1 MPDMENS
8 TKVIPREDYTL
19 IAQEDLRLISE
30 NQKLKEAIE
39 MGDTSELEGLLLE
52 KSYEKYLFGDYLR
65 RMVYELYI
73 FPEDDG
79 RKITEIP
86 EDEYIKDIQ
95 QIFKENGMKGVGTLQ
110 LGGSTRLTPSNLK
123 RWMHTPCYQVSRELV
138 FLFGF
143 GFNMFAE
150 QVEELLTKVIG
161 QAGFDFRSAQETIY
175 YWCLKHNLGYSG
187 LQDWQRQYMEIQEE
201 AEEQKENGIYEEKEE
216 RAGEDRTRYY
226 RERAAR
232 VTDEGGFKEYL
243 KELDRIRRDTRNR
256 ITARETLNVVVN
268 ILWYELSKERRG
280 ETKWL
285 ELLIE
290 QKEAEGDA
298 QNRTKRTQREI
309 KSMYKYWREV
319 SLDPLIQSIW
329 KEEDPVAIS
338 EKSRKLAPLLPD
350 MWKKRSLQDKLNGE
364 SRVRKEDILTG
375 VFLTYAHQL
384 EKQMPYMS
392 GEEKDYM
399 VRVETYVDDVNT
411 YLEQCGMGEFYIVQ
425 PYEIFLVLCLLYD
438 KPYSFFLSVWKE
450 KGKEK
455 ERK

>member
-1 MPDMENS
+1 MTDMENS
-8 TKVIPREDYTL
+8 TKEIPREDYTL

-30 NQKLKEAIE
+30 NEKLKEAIE
-39 MGDTSELEGLLLE
+39 KGDTSELERLLLE
-52 KSYEKYLFGDYLR
+52 KSYAKYLFGDYLK

-110 LGGSTRLTPSNLK
+110 FGGSTRLTPSNLK
-123 RWMHTPCYQVSRELV
+123 RWMGMPCYQVSRELV

-175 YWCLKHNLGYSG
+175 YWCLKQNRGYSG
-187 LQDWQRQYMEIQEE
+187 LREWQEKYMEIQEE
-201 AEEQKENGIYEEKEE
+201 VEEQKERGIYEEKEE
-216 RAGEDRTRYY
+216 CAGGARTRYY
-226 RERAAR
+226 KEKAVRI
-232 VTDEGGFKEYL
+232 TDEDGFKEYL
-243 KELDRIRRDTRNR
+243 RELERIRRDTRNR
-256 ITARETLNVVVN
+256 ITARETLNIVVN

-309 KSMYKYWREV
+309 KTMQKYWREV
-319 SLDPLIQSIW
+319 SLEPLIQSIW
-329 KEEDPVAIS
+329 QEEDPVAIS
-338 EKSRKLAPLLPD
+338 EKSRKLASLLPD

-399 VRVETYVDDVNT
+399 VRVETYVEDVNT

-450 KGKEK
+450 KEK

>member
-1 MPDMENS
+1 MTDMENS
-8 TKVIPREDYTL
+8 TKEIPREDYTL

-30 NQKLKEAIE
+30 NEKLKEAIE
-39 MGDTSELEGLLLE
+39 KGDTSELERLLLE
-52 KSYEKYLFGDYLR
+52 KSYAKYLFGDYLK

-110 LGGSTRLTPSNLK
+110 FGGSTRLTPSNLK
-123 RWMHTPCYQVSRELV
+123 RWMGMPCYQVSRELV

-175 YWCLKHNLGYSG
+175 YWCLKQNRGYSG
-187 LQDWQRQYMEIQEE
+187 LREWQEKYMEIQEE
-201 AEEQKENGIYEEKEE
+201 AEEQKESGIYEEKEE
-216 RAGEDRTRYY
+216 CAGGARTRYY
-226 RERAAR
+226 KEKAVRI
-232 VTDEGGFKEYL
+232 TDEDGFKEYL
-243 KELDRIRRDTRNR
+243 RELERIRRDTRNR
-256 ITARETLNVVVN
+256 ITARETLNIVVN

-309 KSMYKYWREV
+309 KTMQKYWREV
-319 SLDPLIQSIW
+319 SLEPLIQSIW
-329 KEEDPVAIS
+329 QEEDPVAIS

-399 VRVETYVDDVNT
+399 VRVETYVEDVNT

-450 KGKEK
+450 K

>member
-1 MPDMENS
+1 MTDMENS
-8 TKVIPREDYTL
+8 TKEIPREDYTL

-30 NQKLKEAIE
+30 NEKLKEAIE
-39 MGDTSELEGLLLE
+39 KGDTSELERLLLE
-52 KSYEKYLFGDYLR
+52 KSYAKYLFGDYLK

-110 LGGSTRLTPSNLK
+110 FGGSTRLTPSNLK
-123 RWMHTPCYQVSRELV
+123 RWMGMPCYQVSRELV

-175 YWCLKHNLGYSG
+175 YWCLKQNRGYSG
-187 LQDWQRQYMEIQEE
+187 LREWQEKYMEIQEE
-201 AEEQKENGIYEEKEE
+201 VEEQKERGIYEEKEE
-216 RAGEDRTRYY
+216 CAGGARTRYY
-226 RERAAR
+226 KEKAVRI
-232 VTDEGGFKEYL
+232 TDEDGFKEYL
-243 KELDRIRRDTRNR
+243 RELERIRRDTRNR
-256 ITARETLNVVVN
+256 ITARETLNIVVN

-309 KSMYKYWREV
+309 KTMQKYWREV
-319 SLDPLIQSIW
+319 SL
-329 KEEDPVAIS
+329 EDPVAIS
-338 EKSRKLAPLLPD
+338 EKSRKLASLLPD

-399 VRVETYVDDVNT
+399 VRVETYVEDVNT

-450 KGKEK
+450 KK
-455 ERK
+455 RK

>member
-1 MPDMENS
+1 MADMENS
-8 TKVIPREDYTL
+8 TKEIPREDYTL

-30 NQKLKEAIE
+30 NKTLKDAIE
-39 MGDTSELEGLLLE
+39 MGDTTKLEELLLE
-52 KSYEKYLFGDYLR
+52 KSYEKHLFGDYLK

-73 FPEDDG
+73 FPEDG
-79 RKITEIP
+79 ERKITEIP

-95 QIFKENGMKGVGTLQ
+95 QIFKENGMKGVGTLR

-123 RWMHTPCYQVSRELV
+123 RWMGTPCYQVSREIV

-143 GFNMFAE
+143 GFNLFAE

-161 QAGFDFRSAQETIY
+161 QAGFAFRSAQETIY

-187 LQDWQRQYMEIQEE
+187 LQEWQKKYMEVKEE
-201 AEEQKENGIYEEKEE
+201 AEQQKESGIYEEKEE
-216 RAGEDRTRYY
+216 CPGGARTRYY
-226 RERAAR
+226 RERAAHI
-232 VTDEGGFKEYL
+232 TDESGFKEYL
-243 KELDRIRRDTRNR
+243 KELERIKRDTRNR
-256 ITARETLNVVVN
+256 MTARETLNVVVN

-298 QNRTKRTQREI
+298 QSRTKRTQREI
-309 KSMYKYWREV
+309 KSMNKYWREV

-329 KEEDPVAIS
+329 KEEKNVEVS
-338 EKSRKLAPLLPD
+338 EKSRKLAGLLPNL
-350 MWKKRSLQDKLNGE
+350 WTKRVLQDKLNGE
-364 SRVRKEDILTG
+364 IRVRKEDILTG

-384 EKQMPYMS
+384 EEQMPYMS

-399 VRVETYVDDVNT
+399 VRVETYIDDVNT
-411 YLEQCGMGEFYIVQ
+411 YLEECDMGEFYIVH

-438 KPYSFFLSVWKE
+438 KPYSFFLSVWEE
-450 KGKEK
+450 KGKET

>member
-1 MPDMENS
+1 MTDMENS
-8 TKVIPREDYTL
+8 TKEIPREDYTL

-30 NQKLKEAIE
+30 NEKLKEAIE
-39 MGDTSELEGLLLE
+39 KGDTSELERLLLE
-52 KSYEKYLFGDYLR
+52 KSYAKYLFGDYLK

-110 LGGSTRLTPSNLK
+110 FGGSTRLTPSNLK
-123 RWMHTPCYQVSRELV
+123 RWMGMPCYQVSRELV

-175 YWCLKHNLGYSG
+175 YWCLKQNRGYSG
-187 LQDWQRQYMEIQEE
+187 LREWQEKYMEIQEE
-201 AEEQKENGIYEEKEE
+201 AEEQKESGIYEEKEE
-216 RAGEDRTRYY
+216 CAGGARTRYY
-226 RERAAR
+226 KEKVVRI
-232 VTDEGGFKEYL
+232 TDEDGFKEYL
-243 KELDRIRRDTRNR
+243 RELERIRRDTRNR

-285 ELLIE
+285 ELLVE

-298 QNRTKRTQREI
+298 QNRTKRTQRDI
-309 KSMYKYWREV
+309 RTMQKYWREV
-319 SLDPLIQSIW
+319 SLEPLIQSIW
-329 KEEDPVAIS
+329 QEEDPVAIS

-399 VRVETYVDDVNT
+399 VRVETYVEDVNT

-450 KGKEK
+450 KEK

>member
-1 MPDMENS
+1 MTDMENS
-8 TKVIPREDYTL
+8 TKEIPREDYTL

-30 NQKLKEAIE
+30 NEKLKEAIE
-39 MGDTSELEGLLLE
+39 KGDTSELERLLLE
-52 KSYEKYLFGDYLR
+52 KSYAKYLFGDYLK

-110 LGGSTRLTPSNLK
+110 FGGSTRLTPSNLK
-123 RWMHTPCYQVSRELV
+123 RWMGMPCYQVSRELV

-175 YWCLKHNLGYSG
+175 YWCLKQNRGYSG
-187 LQDWQRQYMEIQEE
+187 LREWQEKYMEIQEE
-201 AEEQKENGIYEEKEE
+201 AEEQKERGIYEEKEE
-216 RAGEDRTRYY
+216 CAGGARTRYY
-226 RERAAR
+226 KEKAVRI
-232 VTDEGGFKEYL
+232 TDEDGFKEYL
-243 KELDRIRRDTRNR
+243 RELERIRRDTRNR
-256 ITARETLNVVVN
+256 ITARETLNIVVN

-285 ELLIE
+285 ELLVE

-309 KSMYKYWREV
+309 KTMQKYWREV
-319 SLDPLIQSIW
+319 SLEPLIQSIW
-329 KEEDPVAIS
+329 QEEDPVAIS
-338 EKSRKLAPLLPD
+338 EKSRKLASLLPD

-399 VRVETYVDDVNT
+399 VRVETYVEDVNT

-450 KGKEK
+450 K

>member
-1 MPDMENS
+1 MLDMESS
-8 TKVIPREDYTL
+8 TKEIPREDYTL

-30 NQKLKEAIE
+30 NEQLKEAIE
-39 MGDTSELEGLLLE
+39 KGDTSELEGLLLE
-52 KSYEKYLFGDYLR
+52 KSYAKYLFGDYLK

-110 LGGSTRLTPSNLK
+110 FGGSTRLTPSNLK
-123 RWMHTPCYQVSRELV
+123 RWMGTPCYQVSRELV

-175 YWCLKHNLGYSG
+175 YWCLKQNRGYSG
-187 LQDWQRQYMEIQEE
+187 LREWQEKYMEIQEE
-201 AEEQKENGIYEEKEE
+201 AEEQKESGIYEEKEE
-216 RAGEDRTRYY
+216 CAGGARTRYY
-226 RERAAR
+226 KEKAVRI
-232 VTDEGGFKEYL
+232 TDEDGFKEYL
-243 KELDRIRRDTRNR
+243 RELERIRRDTRNR
-256 ITARETLNVVVN
+256 ITARETLNIVVN

-298 QNRTKRTQREI
+298 QNRTKRTQRDI
-309 KSMYKYWREV
+309 RTMQKYWREV
-319 SLDPLIQSIW
+319 SLEPLIQSIW
-329 KEEDPVAIS
+329 QEEDPVAIS

-399 VRVETYVDDVNT
+399 VRVETYVEDVNT

-450 KGKEK
+450 K

>member
-1 MPDMENS
+1 MTDMENS
-8 TKVIPREDYTL
+8 TKEIPREDYTL

-30 NQKLKEAIE
+30 NEKLKEAIE
-39 MGDTSELEGLLLE
+39 KGDTSELERLLLE
-52 KSYEKYLFGDYLR
+52 KSYAKYLFGDYLK

-110 LGGSTRLTPSNLK
+110 FGGSTRLTPSNLK
-123 RWMHTPCYQVSRELV
+123 RWMGMPCYQVSRELV

-175 YWCLKHNLGYSG
+175 YWCLKQNRGYSG
-187 LQDWQRQYMEIQEE
+187 LREWQEKYMEIQEE
-201 AEEQKENGIYEEKEE
+201 AEEQKESGIYEEKEE
-216 RAGEDRTRYY
+216 CAGGARTRYY
-226 RERAAR
+226 KEKAVRI
-232 VTDEGGFKEYL
+232 TDEDGFKEYL
-243 KELDRIRRDTRNR
+243 RELERIRRDTRNR
-256 ITARETLNVVVN
+256 ITARETLNIVVN

-309 KSMYKYWREV
+309 KTMQKYWREV
-319 SLDPLIQSIW
+319 SLEPLIQSIW
-329 KEEDPVAIS
+329 QEEDPVAIS
-338 EKSRKLAPLLPD
+338 EKSRKLASLLPD

-399 VRVETYVDDVNT
+399 VRVETYVEDVNT

-450 KGKEK
+450 K

>member
-1 MPDMENS
+1 MTDMENS
-8 TKVIPREDYTL
+8 TKEIPREDYTL

-30 NQKLKEAIE
+30 NEKLKEAIE
-39 MGDTSELEGLLLE
+39 KGDTSELERLLLE
-52 KSYEKYLFGDYLR
+52 KSYAKYLFGDYLK

-110 LGGSTRLTPSNLK
+110 FGGSTRLTPSNLK
-123 RWMHTPCYQVSRELV
+123 RWMGMPCYQVSRELV

-175 YWCLKHNLGYSG
+175 YWCLKQNRGYSG
-187 LQDWQRQYMEIQEE
+187 LREWQEKYMEIQEE
-201 AEEQKENGIYEEKEE
+201 AEEQKESGIYEEKEE
-216 RAGEDRTRYY
+216 CAGGARTRYY
-226 RERAAR
+226 KEKAVRI
-232 VTDEGGFKEYL
+232 TDEDGFKEYL
-243 KELDRIRRDTRNR
+243 RELERIRRDTRNR
-256 ITARETLNVVVN
+256 ITARETLNIVVN

-285 ELLIE
+285 ELLVE

-309 KSMYKYWREV
+309 KTMQKYWREV
-319 SLDPLIQSIW
+319 SLEPLIQSIW
-329 KEEDPVAIS
+329 QEEDPVAIS
-338 EKSRKLAPLLPD
+338 EKSRKLASLLPD

-399 VRVETYVDDVNT
+399 VRVETYVEDVNT

-450 KGKEK
+450 KEK

>member
-1 MPDMENS
+1 MTDMENS
-8 TKVIPREDYTL
+8 TKEIPREDYTL

-30 NQKLKEAIE
+30 NEKLKEAIE
-39 MGDTSELEGLLLE
+39 KGDTSELERLLLE
-52 KSYEKYLFGDYLR
+52 KSYAKYLFGDYLK

-110 LGGSTRLTPSNLK
+110 FGGSTRLTPSNLK
-123 RWMHTPCYQVSRELV
+123 RWMGMPCYQVSRELV

-175 YWCLKHNLGYSG
+175 YWCLKQNRGYSG
-187 LQDWQRQYMEIQEE
+187 LREWQEKYMEIQEE
-201 AEEQKENGIYEEKEE
+201 AEEQKESGIYEEKEE
-216 RAGEDRTRYY
+216 CAGGARTRYY
-226 RERAAR
+226 KEKAVRI
-232 VTDEGGFKEYL
+232 TDEDGFKEYL
-243 KELDRIRRDTRNR
+243 RELERIRRDTRNR
-256 ITARETLNVVVN
+256 ITARETLNIVVN

-285 ELLIE
+285 ELLVE

-309 KSMYKYWREV
+309 KTMQKYWREV
-319 SLDPLIQSIW
+319 SLEPLIQSIW
-329 KEEDPVAIS
+329 QEEDPVAIS
-338 EKSRKLAPLLPD
+338 EKSRKLASLLPD

-399 VRVETYVDDVNT
+399 VRVETYVEDVNT

-425 PYEIFLVLCLLYD
+425 PYERFLVLCLLYD

-450 KGKEK
+450 KEK

>member
-1 MPDMENS
+1 MTDMENS
-8 TKVIPREDYTL
+8 TKEIPREDYTL

-30 NQKLKEAIE
+30 NEKLKEAIE
-39 MGDTSELEGLLLE
+39 KGDTSELERLLLE
-52 KSYEKYLFGDYLR
+52 KSYAKYLFGDYLK

-110 LGGSTRLTPSNLK
+110 FGGSTRLTPSNLK
-123 RWMHTPCYQVSRELV
+123 RWMGMPCYQVSRELV

-175 YWCLKHNLGYSG
+175 YWCLKQNRGYSG
-187 LQDWQRQYMEIQEE
+187 LREWQEKYMEIQEE
-201 AEEQKENGIYEEKEE
+201 AEEQKESGIYEEKEE
-216 RAGEDRTRYY
+216 CAGGARTRYY
-226 RERAAR
+226 KEKAVRI
-232 VTDEGGFKEYL
+232 TDEDGFKEYL
-243 KELDRIRRDTRNR
+243 RELERIRRDTRNR

-298 QNRTKRTQREI
+298 QNRTKRTQRDI
-309 KSMYKYWREV
+309 RTMQKYWREV
-319 SLDPLIQSIW
+319 SLEPLIQSIW
-329 KEEDPVAIS
+329 QEEDPVAIS

-399 VRVETYVDDVNT
+399 VRVETYVEDVNT

-450 KGKEK
+450 K

>member
-1 MPDMENS
+1 MTDMENS
-8 TKVIPREDYTL
+8 TKEIPREDYTL

-30 NQKLKEAIE
+30 NEKLKEAIE
-39 MGDTSELEGLLLE
+39 KGDTSELERLLLE
-52 KSYEKYLFGDYLR
+52 KSYAKYLFGDYLK

-110 LGGSTRLTPSNLK
+110 FGGSTRLTPSNLK
-123 RWMHTPCYQVSRELV
+123 RWMGMPCYQVSRELV

-175 YWCLKHNLGYSG
+175 YWCLKQNRGYSG
-187 LQDWQRQYMEIQEE
+187 LREWQEKYMEIQEE
-201 AEEQKENGIYEEKEE
+201 AEEQKERGIYEEKEE
-216 RAGEDRTRYY
+216 CAGGARTRYY
-226 RERAAR
+226 KEKAVRI
-232 VTDEGGFKEYL
+232 TDEDGFKEYL
-243 KELDRIRRDTRNR
+243 RELERIRRDTRNR
-256 ITARETLNVVVN
+256 ITARETLNIVVN

-309 KSMYKYWREV
+309 KTMQKYWREV
-319 SLDPLIQSIW
+319 SLEPLIQSIW
-329 KEEDPVAIS
+329 QEEDPVAIS
-338 EKSRKLAPLLPD
+338 EKSRKLASLLPD

-399 VRVETYVDDVNT
+399 VRVETYVEDVNT

-450 KGKEK
+450 K

>member
-1 MPDMENS
+1 MTDMENS
-8 TKVIPREDYTL
+8 TKEIPREDYTL

-30 NQKLKEAIE
+30 NEKLKEAIE
-39 MGDTSELEGLLLE
+39 KGDTSELERLLLE
-52 KSYEKYLFGDYLR
+52 KSYAKYLFGDYLK

-110 LGGSTRLTPSNLK
+110 FGGSTRLTPSNLK
-123 RWMHTPCYQVSRELV
+123 RWMGMPCYQVSRELV

-175 YWCLKHNLGYSG
+175 YWCLKQNRGYSG
-187 LQDWQRQYMEIQEE
+187 LREWQEKYMEIQEE
-201 AEEQKENGIYEEKEE
+201 AEEQKESGIYEEKEE
-216 RAGEDRTRYY
+216 CAGGARTRYY
-226 RERAAR
+226 KEKAVRI
-232 VTDEGGFKEYL
+232 TDEDGFKEYL
-243 KELDRIRRDTRNR
+243 RELEKIRRDTRNR
-256 ITARETLNVVVN
+256 ITARETLNIVVN

-290 QKEAEGDA
+290 QKEEGDA

-309 KSMYKYWREV
+309 KTMQKYWREV

-329 KEEDPVAIS
+329 QEEDPVAIS
-338 EKSRKLAPLLPD
+338 EKSRELAPLLPD

-399 VRVETYVDDVNT
+399 VRVETYVEDVNT

-450 KGKEK
+450 KEK

>member
-1 MPDMENS
+1 MTDMENS
-8 TKVIPREDYTL
+8 TKEIPREDYTL

-30 NQKLKEAIE
+30 NEKLKEAIE
-39 MGDTSELEGLLLE
+39 KGDTSELERLLLE
-52 KSYEKYLFGDYLR
+52 KSYAKYLFGDYLK

-110 LGGSTRLTPSNLK
+110 FGGSTRLTPSNLK
-123 RWMHTPCYQVSRELV
+123 RWMGMPCYQVSRELV

-175 YWCLKHNLGYSG
+175 YWCLKQNRGYSG
-187 LQDWQRQYMEIQEE
+187 LREWQEKYMEIQEE
-201 AEEQKENGIYEEKEE
+201 VEEQKERGIYEEKEE
-216 RAGEDRTRYY
+216 CAGGARTRYY
-226 RERAAR
+226 KEKAVRI
-232 VTDEGGFKEYL
+232 TDEDGFKEYL
-243 KELDRIRRDTRNR
+243 RELERIRRDTRNR
-256 ITARETLNVVVN
+256 ITARETLNIVVN

-309 KSMYKYWREV
+309 KTMQKYWREV
-319 SLDPLIQSIW
+319 SLEPLIQSIW
-329 KEEDPVAIS
+329 QEEDPVAIS
-338 EKSRKLAPLLPD
+338 EKSRELAPLLPD

-399 VRVETYVDDVNT
+399 VRVETYVEDVNT

-450 KGKEK
+450 K

>member
-1 MPDMENS
+1 MTDMENS
-8 TKVIPREDYTL
+8 TKEIPREDYTL

-30 NQKLKEAIE
+30 NEKLKEAIE
-39 MGDTSELEGLLLE
+39 KGDTSELERLLLE
-52 KSYEKYLFGDYLR
+52 KSYAKYLFGDYLK

-110 LGGSTRLTPSNLK
+110 FGGSTRLTPSNLK
-123 RWMHTPCYQVSRELV
+123 RWMGMPCYQVSRELV

-175 YWCLKHNLGYSG
+175 YWCLKQNRGYSG
-187 LQDWQRQYMEIQEE
+187 LREWQEKYMEIQEE
-201 AEEQKENGIYEEKEE
+201 AEEQKESGIYEEKEE
-216 RAGEDRTRYY
+216 CAGGARTRYY
-226 RERAAR
+226 KEKAVRI
-232 VTDEGGFKEYL
+232 TDEDGFKEYL
-243 KELDRIRRDTRNR
+243 RELERIRRDTRNR

-309 KSMYKYWREV
+309 KTMQKYWREV
-319 SLDPLIQSIW
+319 SLEPLIQSIW
-329 KEEDPVAIS
+329 QEEDPVAIS

-399 VRVETYVDDVNT
+399 VRVETYVEDVNT

-450 KGKEK
+450 KEK

>member
-1 MPDMENS
+1 MTDMENS
-8 TKVIPREDYTL
+8 TKEIPREDYTL

-30 NQKLKEAIE
+30 NEKLKEAIE
-39 MGDTSELEGLLLE
+39 KGDTSELERLLLE
-52 KSYEKYLFGDYLR
+52 KSYAKYLFGDYLK

-110 LGGSTRLTPSNLK
+110 FGGSTRLTPSNLK
-123 RWMHTPCYQVSRELV
+123 RWMGMPCYQVSRELV

-175 YWCLKHNLGYSG
+175 YWCLKQNRGYSG
-187 LQDWQRQYMEIQEE
+187 LREWQEKYMEIQEE
-201 AEEQKENGIYEEKEE
+201 AEEQKESGIYEEKEE
-216 RAGEDRTRYY
+216 CAGGARTRYY
-226 RERAAR
+226 KEKAVRI
-232 VTDEGGFKEYL
+232 TDEDGFKEYL
-243 KELDRIRRDTRNR
+243 RELERIRRDTRNR
-256 ITARETLNVVVN
+256 ITARETLNIVVN

-285 ELLIE
+285 ELLVE

-309 KSMYKYWREV
+309 KTMQKYWREV
-319 SLDPLIQSIW
+319 SLEPLIQSIW
-329 KEEDPVAIS
+329 QEEDPVAIS
-338 EKSRKLAPLLPD
+338 EKSRKLASLLPD

-364 SRVRKEDILTG
+364 RRVRKEDILTG

-399 VRVETYVDDVNT
+399 VRVETYVEDVNT

-450 KGKEK
+450 KEK

>member
-1 MPDMENS
+1 MTDMENR
-8 TKVIPREDYTL
+8 TKEIPREDYTL

-30 NQKLKEAIE
+30 NEKLKEAIE
-39 MGDTSELEGLLLE
+39 KGDTSELERLLLE
-52 KSYEKYLFGDYLR
+52 KSYAKYLFGDYLK

-110 LGGSTRLTPSNLK
+110 FGGSTRLTPSNLK
-123 RWMHTPCYQVSRELV
+123 RWMGMPCYQVSRELV

-175 YWCLKHNLGYSG
+175 YWCLKQNRGYSG
-187 LQDWQRQYMEIQEE
+187 LREWQEKYMEIQEE
-201 AEEQKENGIYEEKEE
+201 VEEQKERGIYEEKEE
-216 RAGEDRTRYY
+216 CAGGARTRYY
-226 RERAAR
+226 KEKAVRI
-232 VTDEGGFKEYL
+232 TDEDGFKEYL
-243 KELDRIRRDTRNR
+243 RELERIRRDTRNR
-256 ITARETLNVVVN
+256 ITARETLNIVVN

-309 KSMYKYWREV
+309 KTMQKYWREV
-319 SLDPLIQSIW
+319 SLEPLIQSIW
-329 KEEDPVAIS
+329 QEEDPVAIS
-338 EKSRKLAPLLPD
+338 EKSRKLASLLPD

-399 VRVETYVDDVNT
+399 VRVETYVEDVNT

-450 KGKEK
+450 K

>member
-1 MPDMENS
+1 MLDMESS
-8 TKVIPREDYTL
+8 TKEIPREDYTL

-30 NQKLKEAIE
+30 NEQLKEAIE
-39 MGDTSELEGLLLE
+39 KGDTSELEGLLLE
-52 KSYEKYLFGDYLR
+52 KSYAKYLFGDYLK

-110 LGGSTRLTPSNLK
+110 FGGSTRLTPSNLK
-123 RWMHTPCYQVSRELV
+123 RWMGMPCYQVSRELV

-175 YWCLKHNLGYSG
+175 YWCLKQNRGYSG
-187 LQDWQRQYMEIQEE
+187 LREWQEKYMEIQEE
-201 AEEQKENGIYEEKEE
+201 AEEQKESGIYEEKEE
-216 RAGEDRTRYY
+216 CAGGARTRYY
-226 RERAAR
+226 KEKAVRI
-232 VTDEGGFKEYL
+232 TDEDGFKEYL
-243 KELDRIRRDTRNR
+243 RELEKIRRDTRNR
-256 ITARETLNVVVN
+256 ITARETLNIVVN

-285 ELLIE
+285 ELLVE

-309 KSMYKYWREV
+309 KTMQKYWREV
-319 SLDPLIQSIW
+319 SLEPLIQSIW
-329 KEEDPVAIS
+329 QEEDPVAIS
-338 EKSRKLAPLLPD
+338 EKSRKLASLLPD

-399 VRVETYVDDVNT
+399 VRVETYVEDVNT

-450 KGKEK
+450 KEK

>member
-1 MPDMENS
+1 M
-8 TKVIPREDYTL
+8 
-19 IAQEDLRLISE
+19 
-30 NQKLKEAIE
+30 
-39 MGDTSELEGLLLE
+39 
-52 KSYEKYLFGDYLR
+52 
-65 RMVYELYI
+65 
-73 FPEDDG
+73 
-79 RKITEIP
+79 
-86 EDEYIKDIQ
+86 
-95 QIFKENGMKGVGTLQ
+95 
-110 LGGSTRLTPSNLK
+110 
-123 RWMHTPCYQVSRELV
+123 PCYQVSRELV

-175 YWCLKHNLGYSG
+175 YWCLKQNRGYSG
-187 LQDWQRQYMEIQEE
+187 LREWQEKYMEIQEE
-201 AEEQKENGIYEEKEE
+201 AEEQKESGIYEEKEE
-216 RAGEDRTRYY
+216 CAGGARTRYY
-226 RERAAR
+226 KEKAVRI
-232 VTDEGGFKEYL
+232 TDEDGFKEYL
-243 KELDRIRRDTRNR
+243 RELERIRRDTRNR
-256 ITARETLNVVVN
+256 ITARETLNIVVN

-298 QNRTKRTQREI
+298 QNRTKRTQRDI
-309 KSMYKYWREV
+309 RTMQKYWREV
-319 SLDPLIQSIW
+319 SLEPLIQSIW
-329 KEEDPVAIS
+329 QEEDPVAIS
-338 EKSRKLAPLLPD
+338 EKSRKLASLLPD

-399 VRVETYVDDVNT
+399 VRVETYVEDVNT

-450 KGKEK
+450 K

>member
-1 MPDMENS
+1 MTDMENS
-8 TKVIPREDYTL
+8 TKEIPREDYTL

-30 NQKLKEAIE
+30 NEKLKEAIE
-39 MGDTSELEGLLLE
+39 KGDTSELERLLLE
-52 KSYEKYLFGDYLR
+52 KSYAKYLFGDYLK

-110 LGGSTRLTPSNLK
+110 FGGSTRLTPSNLK
-123 RWMHTPCYQVSRELV
+123 RWMGMPCYQVSRELV

-175 YWCLKHNLGYSG
+175 YWCLKQNRGYSG
-187 LQDWQRQYMEIQEE
+187 LREWQEKYMEIQEE
-201 AEEQKENGIYEEKEE
+201 AEEQKESGIYEEKEE
-216 RAGEDRTRYY
+216 CAGGARTRYY
-226 RERAAR
+226 KEKAVRI
-232 VTDEGGFKEYL
+232 TDEDGFKEYL
-243 KELDRIRRDTRNR
+243 RELERIRRDTRNR

-298 QNRTKRTQREI
+298 QNRTKRTQRDI
-309 KSMYKYWREV
+309 RTMQKYWREV
-319 SLDPLIQSIW
+319 SLEPLIQSIW
-329 KEEDPVAIS
+329 QEEDPVAIS

-399 VRVETYVDDVNT
+399 VRVETYVEDVNT

-450 KGKEK
+450 KEK

>member
-1 MPDMENS
+1 MLDMESS
-8 TKVIPREDYTL
+8 TKEIPREDYTL

-30 NQKLKEAIE
+30 NEKLKEAIE
-39 MGDTSELEGLLLE
+39 KGDTSELERLLLE
-52 KSYEKYLFGDYLR
+52 KSYAKYLFGDYLK

-110 LGGSTRLTPSNLK
+110 FGGSTRLTPSNLK
-123 RWMHTPCYQVSRELV
+123 RWMGMPCYQVSRELV

-175 YWCLKHNLGYSG
+175 YWCLKQNRGYSG
-187 LQDWQRQYMEIQEE
+187 LREWQEKYMEIQEE
-201 AEEQKENGIYEEKEE
+201 AEEQKESGIYEEKEE
-216 RAGEDRTRYY
+216 CAGGARTRYY
-226 RERAAR
+226 KEKAVRI
-232 VTDEGGFKEYL
+232 TDEDGFKEYL
-243 KELDRIRRDTRNR
+243 RELERIRRDTRNR
-256 ITARETLNVVVN
+256 ITARETLNIVVN

-285 ELLIE
+285 ELLVE

-309 KSMYKYWREV
+309 KTMQKYWREV
-319 SLDPLIQSIW
+319 SLEPLIQSIW
-329 KEEDPVAIS
+329 QEEDPVAIS
-338 EKSRKLAPLLPD
+338 EKSRKLASLLPD

-399 VRVETYVDDVNT
+399 VRVETYIEDVNT

-450 KGKEK
+450 KEK

>member
-1 MPDMENS
+1 MTDMENS
-8 TKVIPREDYTL
+8 TKEIPREDYTL

-30 NQKLKEAIE
+30 NEKLKEAIE
-39 MGDTSELEGLLLE
+39 KGDTSELERLLLE
-52 KSYEKYLFGDYLR
+52 KSYAKYLFGDYLK

-110 LGGSTRLTPSNLK
+110 FGGSTRLTPSNLK
-123 RWMHTPCYQVSRELV
+123 RWMGMPCYQVSRELV

-175 YWCLKHNLGYSG
+175 YWCLKQNRGYSG
-187 LQDWQRQYMEIQEE
+187 LREWQEKYMEIQEE
-201 AEEQKENGIYEEKEE
+201 AEEQKESGIYEEKEE
-216 RAGEDRTRYY
+216 CAGGARTRYY
-226 RERAAR
+226 KEKAVRI
-232 VTDEGGFKEYL
+232 TDEDGFKEYL
-243 KELDRIRRDTRNR
+243 RELERIRRDTRNR
-256 ITARETLNVVVN
+256 ITARETLNIVVN

-285 ELLIE
+285 ELLVE

-309 KSMYKYWREV
+309 KTMQKYWREV
-319 SLDPLIQSIW
+319 SLEPLIQSIW
-329 KEEDPVAIS
+329 QEEDPVAIS
-338 EKSRKLAPLLPD
+338 EKSRKLASLLPD

-399 VRVETYVDDVNT
+399 VRVETYVEDVNT

-450 KGKEK
+450 K

>member
-1 MPDMENS
+1 MTDMENS
-8 TKVIPREDYTL
+8 TKEIPREDYTL

-30 NQKLKEAIE
+30 NEKLKEAIE
-39 MGDTSELEGLLLE
+39 KGDTSELERLLLE
-52 KSYEKYLFGDYLR
+52 KSYAKYLFGDYLK

-110 LGGSTRLTPSNLK
+110 FGGSTRLTPSNLK
-123 RWMHTPCYQVSRELV
+123 RWMGMPCYQVSRELV

-175 YWCLKHNLGYSG
+175 YWCLKQNRGYSG
-187 LQDWQRQYMEIQEE
+187 LREWQEKYMEIQEE
-201 AEEQKENGIYEEKEE
+201 VEEQKERGIYEEKEE
-216 RAGEDRTRYY
+216 CAGGARTRYY
-226 RERAAR
+226 KEKAVRI
-232 VTDEGGFKEYL
+232 TDEDGFKEYL
-243 KELDRIRRDTRNR
+243 RELERIRRDTRNR
-256 ITARETLNVVVN
+256 ITARETLNIVVN

-309 KSMYKYWREV
+309 KTMQKYWREV
-319 SLDPLIQSIW
+319 SLEPLIQSIW
-329 KEEDPVAIS
+329 QEEDPVAIS
-338 EKSRKLAPLLPD
+338 EKSRKLASLLPD

-399 VRVETYVDDVNT
+399 VRVETYVEDVNT

-450 KGKEK
+450 K

>member
-1 MPDMENS
+1 MLDMESS
-8 TKVIPREDYTL
+8 TKEIPREDYTL

-30 NQKLKEAIE
+30 NEQLKEAIE
-39 MGDTSELEGLLLE
+39 KGDTSELEGLLLE
-52 KSYEKYLFGDYLR
+52 KSYEKYLFGDYLK

-110 LGGSTRLTPSNLK
+110 FGGSTRLTPSNLK
-123 RWMHTPCYQVSRELV
+123 RWMGTPCYQVSRELV

-175 YWCLKHNLGYSG
+175 YWCLKHNLGYGG
-187 LQDWQRQYMEIQEE
+187 LQYWQEKYMEIQEE
-201 AEEQKENGIYEEKEE
+201 AEEQKESGIYEEKEE
-216 RAGEDRTRYY
+216 CAGGARTRYY
-226 RERAAR
+226 KEKAVRI
-232 VTDEGGFKEYL
+232 TDEDGFKEYL
-243 KELDRIRRDTRNR
+243 RELERIRRDTRNR

-290 QKEAEGDA
+290 QKEEGDA

-309 KSMYKYWREV
+309 KTMQKYWREV

-329 KEEDPVAIS
+329 QEEDPVAIS
-338 EKSRKLAPLLPD
+338 EKSRELAPLLPD

-399 VRVETYVDDVNT
+399 VRVETYVEDVNT

-450 KGKEK
+450 KEK

>member
-1 MPDMENS
+1 MLDMESS
-8 TKVIPREDYTL
+8 TKEIPREDYTL
-19 IAQEDLRLISE
+19 IAQEDLWLISE
-30 NQKLKEAIE
+30 NEQLKEAIE
-39 MGDTSELEGLLLE
+39 KGDTSELERLLLE
-52 KSYEKYLFGDYLR
+52 KSYAKYLFGDYLK

-110 LGGSTRLTPSNLK
+110 FGGSTRLTPSNLK
-123 RWMHTPCYQVSRELV
+123 RWMGMPCYQVSRELV

-175 YWCLKHNLGYSG
+175 YWCLKQNRGYSG
-187 LQDWQRQYMEIQEE
+187 LREWQEKYMEIQEE
-201 AEEQKENGIYEEKEE
+201 AEEQKESGIYEEKEE
-216 RAGEDRTRYY
+216 CAGGARTRYY
-226 RERAAR
+226 KEKAVRI
-232 VTDEGGFKEYL
+232 TDEDGFKEYL
-243 KELDRIRRDTRNR
+243 RELERIRRDTRNR
-256 ITARETLNVVVN
+256 ITARETLNIVVN

-285 ELLIE
+285 ELLVE

-309 KSMYKYWREV
+309 KTMQKYWREV
-319 SLDPLIQSIW
+319 SLEPLIQSIW
-329 KEEDPVAIS
+329 QEEDPVAIS
-338 EKSRKLAPLLPD
+338 EKSRKLASLLPD

-399 VRVETYVDDVNT
+399 VRVETYVEDVNT

-450 KGKEK
+450 KEK

>member
-1 MPDMENS
+1 MTDMENS
-8 TKVIPREDYTL
+8 TKEIPREDYTL

-30 NQKLKEAIE
+30 NEKLKEAIE
-39 MGDTSELEGLLLE
+39 KGDTSELERLLLE
-52 KSYEKYLFGDYLR
+52 KSYAKYLFGDYLK

-110 LGGSTRLTPSNLK
+110 FGGSTRLTPSNLK
-123 RWMHTPCYQVSRELV
+123 RWMGMPCYQVSRELV

-175 YWCLKHNLGYSG
+175 YWCLKQNRGYSG
-187 LQDWQRQYMEIQEE
+187 LREWQEKYMEIQEE
-201 AEEQKENGIYEEKEE
+201 AEEQKESGIYEEKEE
-216 RAGEDRTRYY
+216 CAGGARTRYY
-226 RERAAR
+226 KEKAVRI
-232 VTDEGGFKEYL
+232 TDEDGFKEYL
-243 KELDRIRRDTRNR
+243 RELERIRRDTRNR
-256 ITARETLNVVVN
+256 ITARETLNIVVN

-298 QNRTKRTQREI
+298 QNRTKRTQRDI
-309 KSMYKYWREV
+309 RTMQKYWREV
-319 SLDPLIQSIW
+319 SLEPLIQSIW
-329 KEEDPVAIS
+329 QEEDPVAIS
-338 EKSRKLAPLLPD
+338 EKSRKLASLLPD

-399 VRVETYVDDVNT
+399 VRVETYVEDVNT

-450 KGKEK
+450 K

>member
-1 MPDMENS
+1 MTDMENS
-8 TKVIPREDYTL
+8 TKEIPREDYTL

-30 NQKLKEAIE
+30 NEKLKEAIE
-39 MGDTSELEGLLLE
+39 KGDTSELERLLLE
-52 KSYEKYLFGDYLR
+52 KSYAKYLFGDYLK

-110 LGGSTRLTPSNLK
+110 FGGSTRLTPSNLK
-123 RWMHTPCYQVSRELV
+123 RWMGMPCYQVSRELV

-175 YWCLKHNLGYSG
+175 YWCLKQNRGYSG
-187 LQDWQRQYMEIQEE
+187 LREWQEKYMEIQEE
-201 AEEQKENGIYEEKEE
+201 AEEQKESGIYEEKEE
-216 RAGEDRTRYY
+216 CAGGARTRYY
-226 RERAAR
+226 KEKAVRI
-232 VTDEGGFKEYL
+232 TDEDGFKEYL
-243 KELDRIRRDTRNR
+243 RELERIRRDTRNR
-256 ITARETLNVVVN
+256 ITARETLNIVVN

-285 ELLIE
+285 ELLVE

-309 KSMYKYWREV
+309 KTMQKYWREV
-319 SLDPLIQSIW
+319 SLEPLIQSIW
-329 KEEDPVAIS
+329 QEEDPVAIS

-399 VRVETYVDDVNT
+399 VRVETYVEDVNT

-450 KGKEK
+450 K

>member
-1 MPDMENS
+1 
-8 TKVIPREDYTL
+8 
-19 IAQEDLRLISE
+19 
-30 NQKLKEAIE
+30 
-39 MGDTSELEGLLLE
+39 
-52 KSYEKYLFGDYLR
+52 
-65 RMVYELYI
+65 
-73 FPEDDG
+73 
-79 RKITEIP
+79 
-86 EDEYIKDIQ
+86 
-95 QIFKENGMKGVGTLQ
+95 
-110 LGGSTRLTPSNLK
+110 
-123 RWMHTPCYQVSRELV
+123 
-138 FLFGF
+138 
-143 GFNMFAE
+143 
-150 QVEELLTKVIG
+150 
-161 QAGFDFRSAQETIY
+161 
-175 YWCLKHNLGYSG
+175 
-187 LQDWQRQYMEIQEE
+187 MEIQEE
-201 AEEQKENGIYEEKEE
+201 AEEQKESGIYEEKEE
-216 RAGEDRTRYY
+216 CAGGARTRYY
-226 RERAAR
+226 KEKAVRI
-232 VTDEGGFKEYL
+232 TDEDGFKEYL
-243 KELDRIRRDTRNR
+243 RELEKIRRDTRNR

-290 QKEAEGDA
+290 QKEEGDA

-309 KSMYKYWREV
+309 KTMQKYWREV

-329 KEEDPVAIS
+329 QEEDPVAIS
-338 EKSRKLAPLLPD
+338 EKSRELAPLLPD

-399 VRVETYVDDVNT
+399 VRVETYVEDVNT

-450 KGKEK
+450 KEK

>member
-1 MPDMENS
+1 MTDMENS
-8 TKVIPREDYTL
+8 TKEIPREDYTL

-30 NQKLKEAIE
+30 NEKLKEAIE
-39 MGDTSELEGLLLE
+39 KGDTSELERLLLE
-52 KSYEKYLFGDYLR
+52 KSYAKYLFGDYLK

-110 LGGSTRLTPSNLK
+110 FGGSTRLTPSNLK
-123 RWMHTPCYQVSRELV
+123 RWMGMPCYQVSRELV

-175 YWCLKHNLGYSG
+175 YWCLKQNRGYSG
-187 LQDWQRQYMEIQEE
+187 LREWQEKYMEIQEE
-201 AEEQKENGIYEEKEE
+201 AEEQKESGIYEEKEE
-216 RAGEDRTRYY
+216 CAGGARTRYY
-226 RERAAR
+226 KEKAVRI
-232 VTDEGGFKEYL
+232 TDEDGFKEYL
-243 KELDRIRRDTRNR
+243 RELERIRRDTRNR
-256 ITARETLNVVVN
+256 ITARETLNIVVN

-309 KSMYKYWREV
+309 KTMQKYWREV
-319 SLDPLIQSIW
+319 SLEPLIQSIW
-329 KEEDPVAIS
+329 QEEDPVAIS

-399 VRVETYVDDVNT
+399 VRVETYVEDVNT

-450 KGKEK
+450 KEK

>member
-1 MPDMENS
+1 MTDMENS
-8 TKVIPREDYTL
+8 TKEIPREDYTL

-30 NQKLKEAIE
+30 NEKLKEAIE
-39 MGDTSELEGLLLE
+39 KGDTSELERLLLE
-52 KSYEKYLFGDYLR
+52 KSYAKYLFGDYLK

-110 LGGSTRLTPSNLK
+110 FGGSTRLTPSNLK
-123 RWMHTPCYQVSRELV
+123 RWMGMPCYQVSRELV

-175 YWCLKHNLGYSG
+175 YWCLKQNRGYSG
-187 LQDWQRQYMEIQEE
+187 LREWQEKYMEIQEE
-201 AEEQKENGIYEEKEE
+201 AEEQKESGIYEEKEE
-216 RAGEDRTRYY
+216 CAGGARTRYY
-226 RERAAR
+226 KEKAVRI
-232 VTDEGGFKEYL
+232 TDEDGFKEYL
-243 KELDRIRRDTRNR
+243 RELERIRRDTRNR
-256 ITARETLNVVVN
+256 ITARETLNIVVN

-298 QNRTKRTQREI
+298 QNRTKRTQRDI
-309 KSMYKYWREV
+309 RTMQKYWREV
-319 SLDPLIQSIW
+319 SLEPLIQSIW
-329 KEEDPVAIS
+329 QEEDPVAIS

-399 VRVETYVDDVNT
+399 VRVETYVEDVNT

-450 KGKEK
+450 K